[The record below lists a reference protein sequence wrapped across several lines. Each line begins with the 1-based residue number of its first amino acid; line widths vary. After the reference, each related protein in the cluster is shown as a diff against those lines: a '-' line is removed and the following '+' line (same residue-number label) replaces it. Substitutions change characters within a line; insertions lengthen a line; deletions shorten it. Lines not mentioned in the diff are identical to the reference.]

1 MYIDEKYTDWYEN
14 RVFKLES
21 GEIVS
26 VYNDVTEQKRAEEAL
41 QESRDLLDATQK
53 LTRIG
58 GWEWHVGKQTM
69 TWTTETYLIH
79 DMDPDAVV
87 SGSPEHIMHSL
98 QCYDPEDRP
107 KIRAAFEQCVS
118 EGIPYDLVFPF
129 TTMKGR
135 RIWIRTTAQPLVAD
149 GQVVRVIGNIMDIT
163 DQKLAEAAL
172 HESEEKYRLI
182 ADNTADH
189 IWIFDLDL
197 NMQYSS
203 PSVMRMKGFTP
214 EETMLQSLDQMM
226 TPASVEMVLKLF
238 TDEMAAERVGAADP
252 ERTISFD
259 TEEYCKDGKVIF
271 VENSATLLRDE
282 QGNPTGIL
290 GVSRDITE
298 RKKME
303 DALKQSN
310 QKLRLLTSLT
320 RHDILNL
327 ISSVNGFLELARSE
341 TDTEK
346 ARYYLT
352 RCKEAGDRMEVT
364 IGFTRE
370 YENFGIVSSGWVNVS
385 TLIRSAW
392 SEFSPSE
399 IRLESQISPS
409 LEIFADPIIR
419 KVFSTLIENAIRHAQ
434 DITYIRFADQI
445 REGECIIICEDD
457 GIGIPVAEKEHI
469 FEHGFGKHTG
479 IGLFLSHEILSITG
493 LSIRECGEE
502 GKGAR
507 FEIIVPEGKYRRKE
521 AL

>member
-1 MYIDEKYTDWYEN
+1 
-14 RVFKLES
+14 
-21 GEIVS
+21 
-26 VYNDVTEQKRAEEAL
+26 
-41 QESRDLLDATQK
+41 
-53 LTRIG
+53 
-58 GWEWHVGKQTM
+58 
-69 TWTTETYLIH
+69 
-79 DMDPDAVV
+79 MDPDAVV

-135 RIWIRTTAQPLVAD
+135 KIWIRTTAQALVAD

-203 PSVMRMKGFTP
+203 PSVTKMKGFTP
-214 EETMLQSLDQMM
+214 EETLTQSITEMM
-226 TPASVEMVLKLF
+226 TPASVESVLKIF
-238 TDEMAAERVGAADP
+238 TDEMEAVRAGTWDP
-252 ERTISFD
+252 NRTIFFV
-259 TEEYCKDGKVIF
+259 TEDYCKDGSTII
-271 VENSATLLRDE
+271 VENSATLLYDAEGR
-282 QGNPTGIL
+282 PAGIL
-290 GVSRDITE
+290 GISRDVTE

-327 ISSVNGFLELARSE
+327 ISSVNGFLDLASSE
-341 TDTEK
+341 NDTEK
-346 ARYYLT
+346 ARYYLS

-385 TLIRSAW
+385 SLIRSAQ
-392 SEFSPSE
+392 SE
-399 IRLESQISPS
+399 ISSSDIRIESRISPS

-419 KVFSTLIENAIRHAQ
+419 KVFSTLIENAIRHGTE
-434 DITYIRFADQI
+434 ITCIRFSEQV
-445 REGECIIICEDD
+445 RNGECIIACEDD
-457 GIGIPVAEKEHI
+457 GIGIPMGEKELI
-469 FEHGFGKHTG
+469 FEHGYGKHTG
-479 IGLFLSHEILSITG
+479 IGLFLSREILSITG
-493 LSIRECGEE
+493 LSIRERGEE
-502 GKGAR
+502 GRGAR
-507 FEIIVPEGKYRRKE
+507 FEITVPEGKYRYKKFC
-521 AL
+521 